1 MCNSSLTSWPGL
13 ANNYGGQNSAISIT
27 IEINFIITFPLSKWN
42 EAHSNLLFR
51 RPSDI
56 PHIWHQYH
64 NYVCGENICH
74 VEIFLIYKSLHI
86 CRIYAVLLQNMCFV
100 AFHALFCGEQFNQ
113 KLRMWRENLQM
124 RYATW
129 YATWLPTVT
138 TVTWV
143 STFSLPFPRLLVC
156 LLPSLYMLCCCC
168 CCWKGP
174 MLT

>member
-27 IEINFIITFPLSKWN
+27 IEINFIITVSFPLSMWN

-129 YATWLPTVT
+129 LPTVT